1 MREDNDPLGHH
12 LGNEDLLL
20 AVESYA
26 EDFCLAT
33 ILMFARFGRLH
44 SIYFN
49 VLRLWRLNFCL
60 GLNKEILRLRGFS
73 FYFSSFIS
81 RVAI

>member
-26 EDFCLAT
+26 EDFCLANY
-33 ILMFARFGRLH
+33 FDVARFERLH
-44 SIYFN
+44 SIYFI
-49 VLRLWRLNFCL
+49 V
-60 GLNKEILRLRGFS
+60 
-73 FYFSSFIS
+73 
-81 RVAI
+81 

>member
-1 MREDNDPLGHH
+1 MKGNQCLIIKSHMREDNDPLGHH

-33 ILMFARFGRLH
+33 ILMLLDLRDCIP
-44 SIYFN
+44 SI
-49 VLRLWRLNFCL
+49 LLSETL
-60 GLNKEILRLRGFS
+60 EIKFLPRS
-73 FYFSSFIS
+73 Q
-81 RVAI
+81 

>member
-1 MREDNDPLGHH
+1 MKGNQCLIIKSHMREDNDPLGHH

-33 ILMFARFGRLH
+33 ILMLLDSRDCIPYILM
-44 SIYFN
+44 SET
-49 VLRLWRLNFCL
+49 L
-60 GLNKEILRLRGFS
+60 EIKFLPRS
-73 FYFSSFIS
+73 Q
-81 RVAI
+81 